1 MPNGHPLNMPPP
13 AAGNSGAAGSAG
25 LTRVASHH
33 DSPHMRGNSM
43 HDTPP
48 PGHLKQ
54 NAAQHFNHDWQSSQ
68 ANNLKNNLLTM
79 LLGSQPQTNYSNN
92 SQHNNVNEAHQSFQ
106 QTLFTTTSNAANYAG
121 QSLQNLINIAREHPD
136 FQHLQNHTENFW
148 QNVGQMS
155 EVRILQTAT
164 GEIQLSSRYA
174 ELLDRFTSQGGR
186 LETFLPSLPASERE
200 LFAARF
206 QMEQTFG
213 AGKLFIGNGIMPD
226 KNGDFALRQF
236 FTNTG
241 KSAGLPLNFAVAIR
255 ESGLPGAGN
264 RLFSS
269 GQILFNAESAALLGI
284 SLAFYQNLDATVN
297 LKDAVIYNLL
307 QNFLISA
314 KENAAQ
320 RQPVNLFTN
329 EAPARKIEQ
338 SAIVGA
344 LVNGSLQSVDK
355 NSRFFDEINLEAW
368 RKGDAANRLGFSAG
382 ATGAML
388 GAAIG
393 CLVPLSGEVAGRA
406 TGLATSIVIGTA
418 ERGLRSINLNLLIS
432 DVVTNAVQT
441 LLDAL
446 QDNFLPGAAKA
457 QLPAASPFED
467 LNANFLNRRRNAFLT
482 A

>member
-1 MPNGHPLNMPPP
+1 MPPP

-25 LTRVASHH
+25 LTRGASHQ
-33 DSPHMRGNSM
+33 DSPHLRGNSM

-92 SQHNNVNEAHQSFQ
+92 AQHAGSLNEAHQGFQ
-106 QTLFTTTSNAANYAG
+106 QTLFTTAANATNYAG
-121 QSLQNLINIAREHPD
+121 QSLQNLISLAREHPD
-136 FQHLQNHTENFW
+136 FQHLQHHTENFW
-148 QNVGQMS
+148 QTVGQMS

-164 GEIQLSSRYA
+164 GELQLTSRYA
-174 ELLDRFTSQGGR
+174 ELLDRFTNQGGR
-186 LETFLPSLPASERE
+186 LETFLPLLPASERE
-200 LFAARF
+200 VFAARY

-213 AGKLFIGNGIMPD
+213 AGKLFIGNGITPD

-236 FTNTG
+236 FTNNG
-241 KSAGLPLNFAVAIR
+241 KSVDLPLNFAVAMR
-255 ESGLPGAGN
+255 ESGLLGAGN
-264 RLFSS
+264 ALFSS
-269 GQILFNAESAALLGI
+269 GQILFNAESAAMLGV
-284 SLAFYQNLDATVN
+284 SLAFYQNLGATVN

-307 QNFLISA
+307 QNFLISV

-320 RQPVNLFTN
+320 RLPANLFTG
-329 EAPARKIEQ
+329 EAQARKVEQ
-338 SAIVGA
+338 SVIVGA

-355 NSRFFDEINLEAW
+355 NARFFDKINLEAW
-368 RKGDAANRLGFSAG
+368 KKGDAANRLGFSAG

-441 LLDAL
+441 LLDTL
-446 QDNFLPGAAKA
+446 QNNFLTGAVKA

>member
-25 LTRVASHH
+25 LTRGASHH
-33 DSPHMRGNSM
+33 DSPHLRGNSM

-54 NAAQHFNHDWQSSQ
+54 NAAQLFNHDWQSSQ

-79 LLGSQPQTNYSNN
+79 LLGSQPQTNYSSNAQN
-92 SQHNNVNEAHQSFQ
+92 GNFSQPAQHANP
-106 QTLFTTTSNAANYAG
+106 QTLVSNAANYAG
-121 QSLQNLINIAREHPD
+121 QNLQNLISLAREHPD
-136 FQHLQNHTENFW
+136 FQHLQNHAESFW
-148 QNVGQMS
+148 RNVGQMS
-155 EVRILQTAT
+155 EVRILQTTT
-164 GEIQLSSRYA
+164 GEIQLTSRYA
-174 ELLDRFTSQGGR
+174 ELLDRFTSHGGR
-186 LETFLPSLPASERE
+186 LETFLPSLPANERE
-200 LFAARF
+200 IFAARF
-206 QMEQTFG
+206 QMEQTLG
-213 AGKLFIGNGIMPD
+213 AGKFFIGNGIMPD

-241 KSAGLPLNFAVAIR
+241 KPADLPLNFAVAMR
-255 ESGLPGAGN
+255 ESGLLGAGN
-264 RLFSS
+264 ALFSS
-269 GQILFNAESAALLGI
+269 GQILFNAESAALLGV
-284 SLAFYQNLDATVN
+284 SLAFYQNLGATVN

-314 KENAAQ
+314 KENVVQ
-320 RQPVNLFTN
+320 RQPVNVFTN
-329 EAPARKIEQ
+329 EAPARKFEQ
-338 SAIVGA
+338 SVIVGA

-355 NSRFFDEINLEAW
+355 KSRFFDEINLEAW
-368 RKGDAANRLGFSAG
+368 QKGEAANRLGFSAG

-418 ERGLRSINLNLLIS
+418 ERGLRSINLNMLIS

-446 QDNFLPGAAKA
+446 QDNFLTGAAKG